1 MPASA
6 ITVRTTS
13 KFRFSFSLP
22 NHGSII
28 VMDIAPA
35 AIAVQMAMVQQQAAL
50 SMIKQA
56 SEMQAQV
63 ADLLTAAASN
73 LGNVID
79 IAA

>member
-1 MPASA
+1 
-6 ITVRTTS
+6 
-13 KFRFSFSLP
+13 
-22 NHGSII
+22 
-28 VMDIAPA
+28 MDIAPA
-35 AIAVQMAMVQQQAAL
+35 AIAVQMAMVQQKAAL
-50 SMIKQA
+50 SMVKQA